1 MGNKSHNLE
10 TDNEN
15 KIIITNIDDIG
26 FSNNHITDE
35 IKEDLI
41 THTINTLEKKDIELN
56 HYINSTELR
65 LPFCFIDLSYDNPE
79 NK

>member
-1 MGNKSHNLE
+1 MGNKSKSLE
-10 TDNEN
+10 TNNDSN
-15 KIIITNIDDIG
+15 IIITNIDDND

-35 IKEDLI
+35 LKENLI
-41 THTINTLEKKDIELN
+41 THVIETLEKKDIELN

-65 LPFCFIDLSYDNPE
+65 LPPYFTDQSYDKPK

>member
-1 MGNKSHNLE
+1 MGNKNNSLE
-10 TDNEN
+10 TNNESN
-15 KIIITNIDDIG
+15 IIITNIDDND
-26 FSNNHITDE
+26 FSNNYITDE

-65 LPFCFIDLSYDNPE
+65 LPSCFIDLSYDNPE

>member
-1 MGNKSHNLE
+1 MGNKSNSPE
-10 TDNEN
+10 TNDKN
-15 KIIITNIDDIG
+15 KIILPNIDDID

-35 IKEDLI
+35 LKENLISNTIKS
-41 THTINTLEKKDIELN
+41 LEKKDIELN

-65 LPFCFIDLSYDNPE
+65 LPSYFTDQSYDKPK

>member
-15 KIIITNIDDIG
+15 KIIITNIDDID

-41 THTINTLEKKDIELN
+41 ILYFNYFIKYFREKR
-56 HYINSTELR
+56 Y
-65 LPFCFIDLSYDNPE
+65 
-79 NK
+79 

>member
-1 MGNKSHNLE
+1 MGNKNNSLE
-10 TDNEN
+10 TDEEN
-15 KIIITNIDDIG
+15 KIIITNIDDID

-35 IKEDLI
+35 LKEDLI
-41 THTINTLEKKDIELN
+41 THAIKTLEKKDIELN

-65 LPFCFIDLSYDNPE
+65 LPSYFTDLSYDKPK

>member
-1 MGNKSHNLE
+1 MGNKNHNLE

-15 KIIITNIDDIG
+15 KIIITNIDDID

-41 THTINTLEKKDIELN
+41 THTINMK
-56 HYINSTELR
+56 
-65 LPFCFIDLSYDNPE
+65 
-79 NK
+79 NKIY